1 MVSAKKDSAAK
12 PAKRTSRT
20 APKTTKPRT
29 KAAPAV
35 QSVAVTET
43 APVQTS
49 GVSAATLIKTWFDG
63 WKQTF
68 NLKGRSSRFE
78 LWAFLLLNSILMVII
93 QLKCSYTMS
102 ERFLRAANQAG
113 YTLTQIENR
122 IIIAETVFYLTLFVP
137 LFPIVALLI
146 RRMHDLGKLAWANY
160 FEPVFMSVVAMSLL
174 FLTLLE
180 LQKTDYEY
188 IAMLLSVCFI
198 TTFYGAGF
206 YGLKTLITAMFYRG
220 DTAANQFGEARYNDD
235 EHEAHALN
243 LSCLYFLFVMTI
255 GALYLAIAFV

>member
-1 MVSAKKDSAAK
+1 MVATSKTPAAK
-12 PAKRTSRT
+12 PAKKT
-20 APKTTKPRT
+20 AETVGKKTKPRT
-29 KAAPAV
+29 KTVPSPAPAETKPSPA
-35 QSVAVTET
+35 QTTGLSAVA
-43 APVQTS
+43 
-49 GVSAATLIKTWFDG
+49 LIKTWFDG
-63 WKQTF
+63 WKQTL

-78 LWAFLLLNSILMVII
+78 LWAFMLLNSILMVII

-102 ERFLRAANQAG
+102 DRFLRSANQAG

-122 IIIAETVFYLTLFVP
+122 IIIAEIVFYLTIFVP
-137 LFPIVALLI
+137 LFPLVSLII

-160 FEPVFMSVVAMSLL
+160 FEPLFMSVVAMSLL

-188 IAMLLSVCFI
+188 IALLLSICFI
-198 TTFYGAGF
+198 TTLYGAGF

-220 DTAANQFGEARYNDD
+220 DTKANSFGQAHYNDE

-243 LSCLYFLFVMTI
+243 LSCLYFLFILTV

>member
-1 MVSAKKDSAAK
+1 MVKAAKETAAK
-12 PAKRTSRT
+12 PAKKTPRT
-20 APKTTKPRT
+20 ATKTTKTRAKTAPAAT
-29 KAAPAV
+29 TISPAAAPIAGL
-35 QSVAVTET
+35 T
-43 APVQTS
+43 A
-49 GVSAATLIKTWFDG
+49 ANLIKTWFDG

-102 ERFLRAANQAG
+102 DRFLRAANQAG
-113 YTLTQIENR
+113 YSLTQIENR
-122 IIIAETVFYLTLFVP
+122 IIIAEIVFYLTIFVP
-137 LFPIVALLI
+137 LFPIVSLVI

-188 IAMLLSVCFI
+188 IAILLSVCFI
-198 TTFYGAGF
+198 TTLYGAGF
-206 YGLKTLITAMFYRG
+206 YALKTLITAMFYRG
-220 DTAANQFGEARYNDD
+220 ETTANAYGAARYNDD
-235 EHEAHALN
+235 EHETHALN
-243 LSCLYFLFVMTI
+243 LSCLYFLFILTI
-255 GALYLAIAFV
+255 GILYLAIAFV

>member
-1 MVSAKKDSAAK
+1 MAKASKETTAK
-12 PAKRTSRT
+12 PAKKTART
-20 APKTTKPRT
+20 APKAAKPRT
-29 KAAPAV
+29 KTAPAAAPI
-35 QSVAVTET
+35 STET
-43 APVQTS
+43 APARPAT
-49 GVSAATLIKTWFDG
+49 GISAAALIKTWFDG
-63 WKQTF
+63 WRQTF

-78 LWAFLLLNSILMVII
+78 LWAFLLLNSILMVIV

-102 ERFLRAANQAG
+102 DRFLRAANLAG
-113 YTLTQIENR
+113 YSLTQIENR
-122 IIIAETVFYLTLFVP
+122 IIIAETVFYLTVFLP
-137 LFPIVALLI
+137 LFPIVSLII

-206 YGLKTLITAMFYRG
+206 YALKTLITAMFYRG
-220 DTAANQFGEARYNDD
+220 DANANQFGDARYNDD
-235 EHEAHALN
+235 EHETHALN
-243 LSCLYFLFVMTI
+243 LSCLYFLFILTI

>member
-1 MVSAKKDSAAK
+1 MVAPKKDPAAK
-12 PAKRTSRT
+12 PAKKTVRTTS
-20 APKTTKPRT
+20 KTPKPRA
-29 KAAPAV
+29 KAAPVVPA
-35 QSVAVTET
+35 
-43 APVQTS
+43 
-49 GVSAATLIKTWFDG
+49 AATESAPAQVAGLSASALVKAWFDG

-113 YTLTQIENR
+113 YSLAQIDNR
-122 IIIAETVFYLTLFVP
+122 IIIAETMFYLTIFVP
-137 LFPIVALLI
+137 LFPIVALII
-146 RRMHDLGKLAWANY
+146 RRMHDLGRLAWANY
-160 FEPVFMSVVAMSLL
+160 FEPLFMSVVAMSLL

-188 IAMLLSVCFI
+188 IAILLSVCFI
-198 TTFYGAGF
+198 TTLYGAGF

-220 DTAANQFGEARYNDD
+220 NTAANQFGASRYNDE
-235 EHEAHALN
+235 EHEMHALT
-243 LSCLYFLFVMTI
+243 LSCLYFLFVLTI

>member
-1 MVSAKKDSAAK
+1 MVSAKKS
-12 PAKRTSRT
+12 P
-20 APKTTKPRT
+20 TTKSVKKVTERAVKTSKPRA
-29 KAAPAV
+29 KAA
-35 QSVAVTET
+35 SVAVE
-43 APVQTS
+43 PVVAEQAAGLS
-49 GVSAATLIKTWFDG
+49 AVSLIKAWFDG
-63 WKQTF
+63 WMQSF

-102 ERFLRAANQAG
+102 ERFLRAANLAG
-113 YTLTQIENR
+113 YSLAQIEKR
-122 IIIAETVFYLTLFVP
+122 IIIAEIIFYLTIFVP
-137 LFPIVALLI
+137 LVPIVSLLI

-160 FEPVFMSVVAMSLL
+160 FEPLFMSVVAMSLL

-188 IAMLLSVCFI
+188 ISIMLSVCFI

-220 DTAANQFGEARYNDD
+220 DTKENSFGIAKYNDD
-235 EHEAHALN
+235 EHEMHALN
-243 LSCLYFLFVMTI
+243 LSCLYFLFVLTI
-255 GALYLAIAFV
+255 AVLYLAIALV